1 MPIYEYKC
9 QKCTAHV
16 EILQKMSDK
25 PLTKCKTCGGKLEK
39 QWSNT
44 SFQLKGSG
52 WYVTD
57 YAGKKAESSGDGK
70 STAGEASTSTS
81 SETQSNSSEAKSGD
95 AKAVDS
101 KAADTKR
108 ESNKKPAGKKPA
120 GKAGG
125 E

>member
-57 YAGKKAESSGDGK
+57 YAGKKGESGDGK
-70 STAGEASTSTS
+70 STAAEASSS
-81 SETQSNSSEAKSGD
+81 SETQSKPAESKSGEAKT
-95 AKAVDS
+95 AES
-101 KAADTKR
+101 KAADGSK
-108 ESNKKPAGKKPA
+108 ESKKKPADKKPA
-120 GKAGG
+120 TKAG

>member
-57 YAGKKAESSGDGK
+57 YASKKGESGGDGK
-70 STAGEASTSTS
+70 SAAAEASTPGETPSTS
-81 SETQSNSSEAKSGD
+81 AETKSGEAKT
-95 AKAVDS
+95 ADS
-101 KAADTKR
+101 KAADGNK
-108 ESNKKPAGKKPA
+108 ESQKKPAGKKPA
-120 GKAGG
+120 KKGSD

>member
-57 YAGKKAESSGDGK
+57 YAGKKGESGSDGK
-70 STAGEASTSTS
+70 GTAVEASTSG
-81 SETQSNSSEAKSGD
+81 ETQSNSAEPKSGEAKT
-95 AKAVDS
+95 ADS
-101 KAADTKR
+101 KAADGNK
-108 ESNKKPAGKKPA
+108 ESKKKPAGKKPVT
-120 GKAGG
+120 KASS

>member
-57 YAGKKAESSGDGK
+57 YAGKKGESGDGK
-70 STAGEASTSTS
+70 SAAAEASTSG
-81 SETQSNSSEAKSGD
+81 ETPSNSAEPKSGEAKT
-95 AKAVDS
+95 ADS
-101 KAADTKR
+101 KAADGSK
-108 ESNKKPAGKKPA
+108 ESKKKPSGKKPA
-120 GKAGG
+120 TQAGG

>member
-9 QKCTAHV
+9 QKCAAHV

-57 YAGKKAESSGDGK
+57 YAGKKGESGGDGK
-70 STAGEASTSTS
+70 SPTAEASTPG
-81 SETQSNSSEAKSGD
+81 ETQSNSAETKSGEAKT
-95 AKAVDS
+95 ADS
-101 KAADTKR
+101 KAADGNK
-108 ESNKKPAGKKPA
+108 ESKKKPAGKKPA
-120 GKAGG
+120 TKASG